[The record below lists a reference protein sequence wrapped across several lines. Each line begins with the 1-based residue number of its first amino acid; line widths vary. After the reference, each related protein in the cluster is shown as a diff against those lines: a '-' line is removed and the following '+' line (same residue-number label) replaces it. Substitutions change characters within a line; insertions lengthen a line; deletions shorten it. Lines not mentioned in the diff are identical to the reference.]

1 MPGGERR
8 YVWRCISRLEHG
20 RRICKHSATLEE
32 PELHN
37 AVTSVMNE
45 LFCQRTAKEVLSQC
59 VAAALAGRED
69 GDLTLPAVESRLRA
83 LQEEQLNLLQMAYDA
98 GSDCA
103 EYDDRISRINTA
115 MTDLLGR
122 KAELVREGR
131 TDTVYDSRIQAI
143 TETLEGVDSA
153 IGGFDDG
160 MVYQTVSS
168 IKVLDRERLSIR
180 FKDGTEL
187 EQEIIGRGRVSA

>member
-1 MPGGERR
+1 
-8 YVWRCISRLEHG
+8 
-20 RRICKHSATLEE
+20 
-32 PELHN
+32 
-37 AVTSVMNE
+37 MNE
-45 LFCQRTAKEVLSQC
+45 LFRQQTAKEVLFQC
-59 VAAALAGRED
+59 VAAALAGREE
-69 GDLTLPAVESRLRA
+69 GELTLPAVESRLRA

-103 EYDDRISRINTA
+103 EYDDRISQINTA

-131 TDTVYDSRIQAI
+131 TDTGYDSRVQAI